1 MITRLLIATT
11 VVLACVAAVCGGA
24 ASSTVSPCRWVSQPM
39 WSPDGTQIV
48 YYGRRWPA
56 PKKSSSW
63 NILRALCTMRGN
75 GTNVQP
81 VRYTACSGKHCPEA
95 PGLIAWTRFGILYQS
110 GGVVFRIVPGN
121 KPQQITRG
129 PSAVN
134 YVTNPAGT
142 RLAAAPYYDGCDTC
156 AGPLTIYDAQ
166 TGAVVGRVGGKKL
179 NNVDPS
185 LSPDGSSVAFGRF
198 TSNQTGK
205 SLGIWAAN
213 TNGSSLR
220 RLVKVGLDPLWSP
233 TSAKVAYQVQD
244 GSLHLVSTAGGK
256 SRTLVPGKVENV
268 FGWSPNGRYVA
279 FAHAGRNGSKLAV
292 VNVATRK
299 VRTLLKLYDSP
310 TASWAPDSVHLVV
323 NVDQGASPGSLPPYA
338 KCGPTYRVSL
348 TRSAPVKIA
357 SCTS

>member
-11 VVLACVAAVCGGA
+11 AVLACVAAACGGA

-63 NILRALCTMRGN
+63 NILRALCSMRGN

-81 VRYTACSGKHCPEA
+81 VRYTACSGRHCPE
-95 PGLIAWTRFGILYQS
+95 PPTLIAWTLNGILYQS
-110 GGVVFRIVPGN
+110 GGGVFRIVPGN
-121 KPQQITRG
+121 KPQQIAR
-129 PSAVN
+129 PSAVS

-142 RLAAAPYYDGCDTC
+142 RLAAASYDESCDTC

-166 TGAVVGRVGGKKL
+166 TGAVVGKVGGKKL
-179 NNVDPS
+179 SNVDPS
-185 LSPDGSSVAFGRF
+185 LSPDGLSVAFGRF

-220 RLVKVGLDPLWSP
+220 QLVKVGLYPLWSP
-233 TSAKVAYQVQD
+233 TSAKVAYLVQ
-244 GSLHLVSTAGGK
+244 GSLHLVSAAGGK
-256 SRTLVPGKVENV
+256 SRTLVPGRVENV

-279 FAHAGRNGSKLAV
+279 FAQAGRNGASKLAV
-292 VNVATRK
+292 VTVATRK
-299 VRTLLKLYDSP
+299 VRTLLRLYDSP
-310 TASWAPDSVHLVV
+310 TASWAPDSLHLVV
-323 NVDQGASPGSLPPYA
+323 NIDQGESPGSLPPYA

-348 TRSAPVKIA
+348 TGSAPVKIA
-357 SCTS
+357 SCAS

>member
-1 MITRLLIATT
+1 MFRRL
-11 VVLACVAAVCGGA
+11 VVAAVVLLA
-24 ASSTVSPCRWVSQPM
+24 FVAATSRASSTTVSPCRWVSQPM

-56 PKKSSSW
+56 PKKSSSI
-63 NILRALCTMRGN
+63 NILHALCTMGGD

-81 VRYTACSGKHCPEA
+81 VRYTTCSEHCPEA
-95 PGLIAWTRFGILYQS
+95 PGLIAWTQFGILYQS
-110 GGVVFRIVPGN
+110 GGAVFRIVPGN
-121 KPQQITRG
+121 KPQQIAR
-129 PSAVN
+129 PSAVS

-142 RLAAAPYYDGCDTC
+142 RLAAAPYYDSCDTC

-166 TGAVVGRVGGKKL
+166 SGAVVGKVGGKKL

-185 LSPDGSSVAFGRF
+185 LSPDGLSVAFGRF

-213 TNGSSLR
+213 TNGSGLR
-220 RLVKVGLDPLWSP
+220 QLAKVGFHPLWSP
-233 TSAKVAYQVQD
+233 TSAKVAYLVQ
-244 GSLHLVSTAGGK
+244 GRMSSSLHLVSTAGGK
-256 SRTLVPGKVENV
+256 SLTLVPGKVENV

-279 FAHAGRNGSKLAV
+279 FAQAGRNGASNLAV
-292 VNVATRK
+292 VSVGTRK
-299 VRTLLKLYDSP
+299 VRTLLRLNFSP
-310 TASWAPDSVHLVV
+310 TASWASDSLHLVV
-323 NVDQGASPGSLPPYA
+323 NSLPRNA

-348 TRSAPVKIA
+348 TGLAPVKIA

>member
-1 MITRLLIATT
+1 
-11 VVLACVAAVCGGA
+11 
-24 ASSTVSPCRWVSQPM
+24 M

-56 PKKSSSW
+56 PKKSSSID
-63 NILRALCTMRGN
+63 ILHALCTMRGN

-81 VRYTACSGKHCPEA
+81 VRYTTCSGRHCPE
-95 PGLIAWTRFGILYQS
+95 PPTLIAWTQKGILYQS
-110 GGVVFRIVPGN
+110 GGGVFRIVPGN
-121 KPQQITRG
+121 KPQQIAR
-129 PSAVN
+129 PSAVS

-142 RLAAAPYYDGCDTC
+142 RLAAAPYYDSCDTC

-166 TGAVVGRVGGKKL
+166 SGAVVGKVGGKKL
-179 NNVDPS
+179 SNVDPS
-185 LSPDGSSVAFGRF
+185 LSPDGLSVAFGRI
-198 TSNQTGK
+198 TSNGSGK

-220 RLVKVGLDPLWSP
+220 QLVKVGVYPLWSP
-233 TSAKVAYQVQD
+233 TSAKVAYLVQ
-244 GSLHLVSTAGGK
+244 GSLHLVSAAGGQ

-279 FAHAGRNGSKLAV
+279 FAQAGRSGASKLAV

-299 VRTLLKLYDSP
+299 VRTLLRLYDSP
-310 TASWAPDSVHLVV
+310 AASWAPDSLHLVV
-323 NVDQGASPGSLPPYA
+323 NIDQGSSPGSLPPYA
-338 KCGPTYRVSL
+338 NCGPTYRVSL
-348 TRSAPVKIA
+348 TGSAPVKIA

>member
-1 MITRLLIATT
+1 
-11 VVLACVAAVCGGA
+11 
-24 ASSTVSPCRWVSQPM
+24 M

-48 YYGRRWPA
+48 YAGRRWP
-56 PKKSSSW
+56 PLKKRNPIYS
-63 NILRALCTMRGN
+63 LHALCTMGGD

-81 VRYTACSGKHCPEA
+81 VRYTTCGGKRCPEGA
-95 PGLIAWTRFGILYQS
+95 GLIAWTQFGILYQS
-110 GGVVFRIVPGN
+110 GGGVFRIVPGN
-121 KPQQITRG
+121 KPRQIAR
-129 PSAVN
+129 PSAVS
-134 YVTNPAGT
+134 YVMNPAGT
-142 RLAAAPYYDGCDTC
+142 RLAAASYDESCDTC

-166 TGAVVGRVGGKKL
+166 TGAVVGKVGGKKL
-179 NNVDPS
+179 SNVDPS

-220 RLVKVGLDPLWSP
+220 QLVKVGLYPLWSP
-233 TSAKVAYQVQD
+233 TSAKVAYLVQ
-244 GSLHLVSTAGGK
+244 GRMSSSLHLASAVGGNG
-256 SRTLVPGKVENV
+256 RTLVSSRVENV

-279 FAHAGRNGSKLAV
+279 FAQAGRNGASKLAV

-299 VRTLLKLYDSP
+299 VWTLLRLNFSP
-310 TASWAPDSVHLVV
+310 TASWSPDSLHLVV
-323 NVDQGASPGSLPPYA
+323 NSVPRNA

-348 TRSAPVKIA
+348 TGSAPVKIA

>member
-11 VVLACVAAVCGGA
+11 VVLACAAAVCGGA

-56 PKKSSSW
+56 PKKSSSI
-63 NILRALCTMRGN
+63 NILHALCTMRGD

-81 VRYTACSGKHCPEA
+81 VRHTTCSDHCPEA
-95 PGLIAWTRFGILYQS
+95 PGLIAWTQFGILYQS
-110 GGVVFRIVPGN
+110 GGAVFRIVPGN
-121 KPQQITRG
+121 KPQQIAR
-129 PSAVN
+129 PNAVSI
-134 YVTNPAGT
+134 VTNPAGT
-142 RLAAAPYYDGCDTC
+142 RLAAAPYYDSCDTC

-166 TGAVVGRVGGKKL
+166 SGAVVGKVGGKKL
-179 NNVDPS
+179 SNVDPS
-185 LSPDGSSVAFGRF
+185 LSPDGLSVAFGRF
-198 TSNQTGK
+198 TSNRSGK

-220 RLVKVGLDPLWSP
+220 QLVKVGLYPLWSP
-233 TSAKVAYQVQD
+233 TSAKVAYLVQ
-244 GSLHLVSTAGGK
+244 GGISSSLHVVSTAGGK

-268 FGWSPNGRYVA
+268 FGWSPNGRFVA
-279 FAHAGRNGSKLAV
+279 FAQAGRNGASKLAV

-299 VRTLLKLYDSP
+299 VRTLLRLNFSP
-310 TASWAPDSVHLVV
+310 TASWAPDSLHLIV
-323 NVDQGASPGSLPPYA
+323 NSLPSGA

-348 TRSAPVKIA
+348 TGSAPVKIA